1 MKFAFIIDPIH
12 HLDPAHDTSVALME
26 AAYELGHE
34 VWITQASQLSVQ
46 EGKAGA
52 KLTSVQLHSV
62 QLQQGRWVVPQ
73 PWYELGVA
81 DFHFLEEMDAVFM
94 RTDPPVTIPY
104 LYATHILDYINPN
117 KTLVVNAPAGL
128 RTANEKMYALRF
140 PEFMPET
147 IVTAKK
153 EEIQAFLAEKGKV
166 ILKPLAGK
174 AGEGILVLVEGD
186 RNFNSLVE
194 LSTHRGQLP
203 VMVQD
208 FLSAASEGDKRIM
221 LLDGEPIGAINRV
234 PAANDYRGNMAVGGS
249 VAKTEITA
257 AEWEMCQKMTPTLRQ
272 DGLYF
277 VGIDIIGGC
286 LTEVNVTSPTGLR
299 EIQRLENNAPAHRT
313 IEWTVQR
320 VQSQCDRSEAAQIG

>member
-1 MKFAFIIDPIH
+1 
-12 HLDPAHDTSVALME
+12 ME

-34 VWITQASQLSVQ
+34 VWITQASHLNVQ

>member
-1 MKFAFIIDPIH
+1 
-12 HLDPAHDTSVALME
+12 
-26 AAYELGHE
+26 
-34 VWITQASQLSVQ
+34 
-46 EGKAGA
+46 
-52 KLTSVQLHSV
+52 
-62 QLQQGRWVVPQ
+62 
-73 PWYELGVA
+73 
-81 DFHFLEEMDAVFM
+81 
-94 RTDPPVTIPY
+94 VTIPY

-128 RTANEKMYALRF
+128 RTANEKMYTLRF

-147 IVTAKK
+147 IVSAKK
-153 EEIQAFLAEKGKV
+153 QEIQAFLAEKGKV
-166 ILKPLAGK
+166 VLKPLAGK

-194 LSTHRGQLP
+194 LSTQREQLP

-208 FLSAASEGDKRIM
+208 YLSAASEGDKRIM
-221 LLDGEPIGAINRV
+221 LLDGEPLGAINRV

-249 VAKTEITA
+249 VVKTEITS
-257 AEWEMCQKMTPTLRQ
+257 AERDMCQKMTPTLRQ

-299 EIQRLENNAPAHRT
+299 EIQRLENSDPAHRT
-313 IEWTVQR
+313 IEWTVQT